1 MNILKLIDG
10 VPTEYSLRQL
20 RRDTPGV
27 SFPDVP
33 NAETLAAYGC
43 YIYTRPP
50 RPSFDHLV
58 ERVVDAAFVQDDAGA
73 WSRGWA
79 VERLALDVAERNV
92 RSERQRLLRET
103 DDYSMG
109 QLMTLKPMPLNIS
122 LYQEALRDVPQQAGF
137 PYNVTWPILPQE

>member
-1 MNILKLIDG
+1 
-10 VPTEYSLRQL
+10 
-20 RRDTPGV
+20 
-27 SFPDVP
+27 
-33 NAETLAAYGC
+33 
-43 YIYTRPP
+43 
-50 RPSFDHLV
+50 V